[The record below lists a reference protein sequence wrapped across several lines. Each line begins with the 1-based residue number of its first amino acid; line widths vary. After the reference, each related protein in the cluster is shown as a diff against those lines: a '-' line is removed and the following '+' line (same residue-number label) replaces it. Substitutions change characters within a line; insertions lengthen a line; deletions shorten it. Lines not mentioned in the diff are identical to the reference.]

1 MRDLS
6 RRLAAL
12 ETRPGNHGFRCVVI
26 VSGDDPSPPDSDD
39 IHIIRIVAADFPH
52 VDPATSL
59 HAECGPL
66 SEMIA

>member
-12 ETRPGNHGFRCVVI
+12 EERTGNRGFRRVVI
-26 VSGDDPSPPDSDD
+26 VSGDDPSPPDSED
-39 IHIIRIVAADFPH
+39 IHIIRIVAADFPQ
-52 VDPATSL
+52 VEPETPL
-59 HAECGPL
+59 HPQRSSL